1 MDPKSEE
8 LLKNASEEP
17 TRSRLE
23 PYRDL
28 IRELRRR
35 RYTYRK
41 ITRLLQDSFGLTFPK
56 STLNDFVIACSKQRK
71 LYFQIPPDP
80 PASSTNSS
88 PTQSASGPSTLPHTT
103 SRPSGPN
110 VPQKRFHYD
119 PEEGLT
125 LSEEDLNLKPRKD

>member
-8 LLKNASEEP
+8 LLKNASEQP

-41 ITRLLQDSFGLTFPK
+41 IARLLQDSLGLTFPK
-56 STLNDFVIACSKQRK
+56 STLNDFVIACSKQRR
-71 LYFQIPPDP
+71 LHFQIPADP
-80 PASSTNSS
+80 PASTDSS
-88 PTQSASGPSTLPHTT
+88 PTQSAHGPSKLWHTA
-103 SRPSGPN
+103 SRPIAHTA
-110 VPQKRFHYD
+110 PQKPFHYD

-125 LSEEDLNLKPRKD
+125 LSDEDLNLKPRKD